1 MNILIVGRSSCCRSQ
16 KQAFSRGCTW
26 YRRMLTLWS
35 VREASLMCLK
45 GLYVY
50 LCVEE
55 AVRNTFFQD
64 FLRWNPELLWKAF
77 PFSYSMDGEGKGTF
91 LMWLHKA
98 CSSFTTPCSCRATR
112 RKPAFLSASLPIH
125 CQVSGAAEGW
135 RPQRSGGC
143 PIPGGIQGH
152 VGWDPGLPDLVDGNP
167 AHGRGTGTGW
177 ALRFP
182 PT

>member
-64 FLRWNPELLWKAF
+64 FLKDETLSCSGKLF
-77 PFSYSMDGEGKGTF
+77 PFLTPWMERGREPFSCGCIKHAPHSP
-91 LMWLHKA
+91 LHA
-98 CSSFTTPCSCRATR
+98 HAVPPDANQPSFP
-112 RKPAFLSASLPIH
+112 LPSPSI
-125 CQVSGAAEGW
+125 A
-135 RPQRSGGC
+135 R
-143 PIPGGIQGH
+143 
-152 VGWDPGLPDLVDGNP
+152 
-167 AHGRGTGTGW
+167 
-177 ALRFP
+177 
-182 PT
+182 